1 MNVMTQAHALTKATV
16 EKAAK
21 AGVKISYAQ
30 MFKAALKDCHKK
42 IKEALNNPVVT
53 RLSHKLEILE
63 NITDAAGF
71 VVVVG
76 GLCIDWV
83 SCRVNAVQNAP
94 TCDNIED
101 ARFWAKR
108 VQNGNGAR
116 GEVVAKSEQ
125 IRREKV
131 ATKEMIQTVLF
142 A

>member
-16 EKAAK
+16 AKAAK
-21 AGVKISYAQ
+21 AGVKLNYAEL
-30 MFKAALKDCHKK
+30 FKAALKDCHKNL
-42 IKEALNNPVVT
+42 KEALINPVVT
-53 RLSHKLEILE
+53 RLTRKLEILD
-63 NITDAAGF
+63 NITDVAGF

-101 ARFWAKR
+101 ARFWATR

-116 GEVVAKSEQ
+116 GEVVSKAEQ
-125 IRREKV
+125 IRREKA
-131 ATKEMIQTVLF
+131 ATQETLQTVLF